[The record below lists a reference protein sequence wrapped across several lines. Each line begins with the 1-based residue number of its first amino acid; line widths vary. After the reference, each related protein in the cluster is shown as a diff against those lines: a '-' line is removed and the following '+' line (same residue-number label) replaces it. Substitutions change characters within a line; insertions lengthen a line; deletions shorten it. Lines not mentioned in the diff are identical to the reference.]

1 MASLPHISV
10 AGAVATATHGSG
22 DANGNLATV
31 VAAMEL
37 VTADGTLATVSR
49 EQHGERF
56 GGMVV
61 SLGALGIVTKLTL
74 EVVPSFV
81 VRQEAYES
89 LPVAQLEAHF
99 EDILSHAYSVSL
111 FTDWQTDRVNQVWVK
126 RRLAGDAA
134 AEVAPAF
141 FEATAATVDRHP
153 IMALSAESCTPQL
166 GVPGPWHERLP
177 HFRMEF
183 TPSSGEELQTE
194 YFVPRRHA
202 VAALRAVAELRA
214 QLGPLL
220 LISELRTIAAD
231 ALWLSPC
238 YRQACLG
245 LHFTWKPDWPAVRR
259 LLPALE
265 AQLAPFEARPHWGKL
280 FTLPPARL
288 QSLYA
293 RLPDFRALLRLFDP
307 AGKFRNAFIDTYIG

>member
-1 MASLPHISV
+1 
-10 AGAVATATHGSG
+10 
-22 DANGNLATV
+22 
-31 VAAMEL
+31 MEL

-49 EQHGERF
+49 EQHGEQF
-56 GGMVV
+56 DGMVV
-61 SLGALGIVTKLTL
+61 SLGALGVVTRLTL
-74 EVVPSFV
+74 DVVPSFV
-81 VRQEAYES
+81 VRQEAYEN
-89 LPVAQLEAHF
+89 LPVAQLEGHF
-99 EDILSHAYSVSL
+99 EDILAHAYSVSL
-111 FTDWQTDRVNQVWVK
+111 ITDWQTDRVNQVWVK
-126 RRLAGDAA
+126 RRLAGDAE
-134 AEVAPAF
+134 AEMALAPAF

-202 VAALRAVAELRA
+202 IAALRAVAALRE
-214 QLGPLL
+214 QIGPLL

-231 ALWLSPC
+231 TLWLSPC
-238 YRQACLG
+238 YGQACLA
-245 LHFTWKPDWPAVRR
+245 LHFTWKPDWPAVRQ
-259 LLPALE
+259 LLPTLE

-280 FTLPPARL
+280 FTLPPVQL

-293 RLPDFRALLRLFDP
+293 RLPDFRELLRSFDP
-307 AGKFRNAFIDTYIG
+307 AGKFRNTFINTYIG